1 MQTINSKHINWLLVL
16 LGAVLFIPFLGNVH
30 LFDWDEI
37 NFAEAAREMIVT
49 GNYSTVQINFEP
61 FWEKPPLFFW
71 LQVISMKIFGV
82 NEFAARFPN
91 AICGIV
97 SLLVLFKVGKKLV
110 DEKFGL
116 IWSLTYAASLLPHFY
131 FKSGIIDPWF
141 NLFIFLGCYFLIKV
155 HLSEDKAISNSL
167 FSGLFTGL
175 AVMTKGPVGFLI
187 VALLFGFYQ
196 LFTKFK
202 NFPKFK
208 YILTFFISFIITG
221 SIWFVIEYLNGRWD
235 IIMDFIQYQIRLFK
249 TQDAGHGGPFYYHFV
264 VLLIGCFP
272 ASVFAIK
279 AFNKNVQLSNHNS
292 SFKFWMILLF
302 FIILIL
308 FSIVKTKIVHYSSM
322 AYFPITFLA
331 TVRFYEIFTKKSAW
345 TLLEKILF
353 LFIGSLLSV
362 AFVLTPLIE
371 KFKPYLLKNNLIKD
385 EFAMANLQASSNW
398 MGWEWLI
405 GLLFLVM
412 MITTYFASKKK
423 SNIFFIILIISCL
436 ITFNLTVTLITPN
449 IEPYSQGAAIEFY
462 KSKANEKCYITPYG
476 FKSYAY
482 LFYANKQKPDNP
494 KHTDQSWL
502 LTGATDLP
510 VYVVSKNIKKNE
522 FLERYPNFNVMY
534 EKNGY
539 VFYKKITK

>member
-1 MQTINSKHINWLLVL
+1 
-16 LGAVLFIPFLGNVH
+16 
-30 LFDWDEI
+30 
-37 NFAEAAREMIVT
+37 
-49 GNYSTVQINFEP
+49 
-61 FWEKPPLFFW
+61 
-71 LQVISMKIFGV
+71 MKIFGV

-97 SLLVLFKVGKKLV
+97 SLLVLFNVGKKLV

-155 HLSEDKAISNSL
+155 HLYRDKAISNSL

-187 VALLFGFYQ
+187 VALLFGIYQ

-202 NFPKFK
+202 NFPKFR
-208 YILTFFISFIITG
+208 YIFTFFISFIITG
-221 SIWFVIEYLNGRWD
+221 SIWFVIEYLNGRWE

-362 AFVLTPLIE
+362 AFVLAPLIE
-371 KFKPYLLKNNLIKD
+371 KFKPYLLKSNLIKD

-412 MITTYFASKKK
+412 MITTYFASKNK
-423 SNIFFIILIISCL
+423 SNNFFIILITSCL
-436 ITFNLTVTLITPN
+436 ITFDLTIALITPN

-482 LFYANKQKPDNP
+482 LFYADKQKPDNP
-494 KHTDQSWL
+494 KHTDQNWL